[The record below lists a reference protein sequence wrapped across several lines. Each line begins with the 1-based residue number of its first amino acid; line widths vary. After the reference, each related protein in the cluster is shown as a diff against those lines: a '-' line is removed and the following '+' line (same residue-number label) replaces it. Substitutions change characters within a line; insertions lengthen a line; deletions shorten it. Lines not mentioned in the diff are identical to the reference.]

1 LEEKLAEAM
10 KSSQSSVN
18 QNKLQQIQEVQTI
31 AGNKLNVTSDLRSV
45 KPHPKTPVG
54 KLEASEI
61 TRS

>member
-1 LEEKLAEAM
+1 M